1 MKEKLSPQKEIIVST
16 LRDLNWHCGREWL
29 NRIKDDRIRISELN
43 RTYMK
48 EKGFE
53 IIGEACKGRFC
64 GVKDCPL
71 YARRAQKIKNP
82 MDEIYMEV
90 KDHPVEC
97 WCVNCARLDME
108 RVSKQVALF
117 DAGKSSQ
124 EIFSLA

>member
-1 MKEKLSPQKEIIVST
+1 MNKLSPQKELIVST
-16 LRDLNWHCGREWL
+16 LRDLKWHCGREWL

-71 YARRAQKIKNP
+71 YARRAQKMSLEGEQSLPIGNGGGAHAIASPPK
-82 MDEIYMEV
+82 EYQEQ
-90 KDHPVEC
+90 
-97 WCVNCARLDME
+97 ARKM
-108 RVSKQVALF
+108 VALF

-124 EIFSLA
+124 EIFSIA